1 MFKRFFV
8 SLILLA
14 AFCLSA
20 TAWAAPTRGIA
31 GASDRSIANAVAD
44 QVRNYA
50 YYTIFDDI
58 QGIVH
63 DGVVTLSGKVTEPY
77 KATQI
82 ADRVKRVQGVREV
95 DNKIQ
100 SLPVSIFDNELRAK
114 ISARI
119 YRDPMFLNYAM
130 QVNPPIHII
139 VENGHVT
146 LTGVVNS
153 EVERRVAEASAR
165 SADFVFSVSNK
176 LRLDREIGD
185 GDRAQ

>member
-1 MFKRFFV
+1 MFKHFLI
-8 SLILLA
+8 SSILLA
-14 AFCLSA
+14 AFCVPA
-20 TAWAAPTRGIA
+20 AVWAAPTTSGLSS
-31 GASDRSIANAVAD
+31 ASDRSLASEISD
-44 QVRNYA
+44 QVRTYA
-50 YYTIFDDI
+50 HYTIFDDV
-58 QGIVH
+58 QGTVR
-63 DGVVTLSGKVTEPY
+63 DGFVTLTGKVTDPY

-100 SLPVSIFDNELRAK
+100 SLPVSIFDNELRAE

-119 YRDPMFLNYAM
+119 YRDPMFWNYAIEA
-130 QVNPPIHII
+130 NPPIHII

-165 SADFVFSVSNK
+165 SADYAFSVKNN
-176 LRLDREIGD
+176 LRLDREIE
-185 GDRAQ
+185 ATN

>member
-8 SLILLA
+8 SFILLA
-14 AFCLSA
+14 AFCVPA
-20 TAWAAPTRGIA
+20 TVWAAPTSGVS
-31 GASDRSIANAVAD
+31 GASDRSLANEISD
-44 QVRNYA
+44 QVRNYVH
-50 YYTIFDDI
+50 YTIFDDV
-58 QGIVH
+58 QGTVH
-63 DGVVTLSGKVTEPY
+63 DGFVTLTGKVTDPY
-77 KATQI
+77 KATEI

-100 SLPVSIFDNELRAK
+100 SLPVSIFDNELRAE

-119 YRDPMFLNYAM
+119 YRDPMFWNLAM

-165 SADFVFSVSNK
+165 SADYAFSVKNN
-176 LRLDREIGD
+176 LRLDREID
-185 GDRAQ
+185 ATD